1 MWLKVNR
8 ISLHV
13 YIYENQNSICPPWH
27 WSGMQERKSDP
38 RSRASAPGWF
48 VASPYYCWLDCLL
61 ARLSN
66 LRCQLLCSSVSKLS
80 WQDNTSYVEII
91 CMSLL
96 LNASLHNN
104 TSDKEVYYR
113 VFGLGAWKR
122 LSHTQIHTEAVTNTQ
137 THRHTDT
144 HRHTHTTRLKLSFA
158 ELHTVHLLNW
168 SLEWGCDNDNNDGD
182 DCAGGVVTLLASG
195 KMSGL

>member
-1 MWLKVNR
+1 MSSEWAWKDN
-8 ISLHV
+8 SLPH
-13 YIYENQNSICPPWH
+13 IGHILENVVKSKSNIFACLHIWKPKQHLPWADCPPWH
-27 WSGMQERKSDP
+27 WTGMQERKSDP

-48 VASPYYCWLDCLL
+48 VASPYYCRLDCLL

-144 HRHTHTTRLKLSFA
+144 QTHTHNSF
-158 ELHTVHLLNW
+158 ET
-168 SLEWGCDNDNNDGD
+168 
-182 DCAGGVVTLLASG
+182 
-195 KMSGL
+195 